1 MTTTLEYELLVQ
13 EKCSSLRRHEL
24 QELLSAAER
33 AALLSVSVEDLLRLL
48 GAVQAQVHACRKAV
62 VREARATG
70 HSDRE
75 VARMLKIHVNDFV
88 SRFPAA

>member
-1 MTTTLEYELLVQ
+1 MTALLEHELIVQ
-13 EKCSSLRRHEL
+13 EECASLRQYEL

-33 AALLSVSVEDLLRLL
+33 AAHLAVSVEDLLRLL
-48 GAVQAQVHACRKAV
+48 AAVQAQVHACRKAV
-62 VREARATG
+62 VSEARATG

>member
-1 MTTTLEYELLVQ
+1 MTATLEYELLVQ
-13 EKCSSLRRHEL
+13 ERCASIRQHEL

-48 GAVQAQVHACRKAV
+48 AAVQAQVHACRKAV
-62 VREARATG
+62 VSEVRATG

>member
-1 MTTTLEYELLVQ
+1 MTATLERELIVQ
-13 EKCSSLRRHEL
+13 KECASLRRHEL
-24 QELLSAAER
+24 QELLSTAER
-33 AALLSVSVEDLLRLL
+33 AALLSVSLEDLLRLL
-48 GAVQAQVHACRKAV
+48 AAVQAQVHACRKAV
-62 VREARATG
+62 VSEARATG

>member
-1 MTTTLEYELLVQ
+1 MTATLERELIVQ
-13 EKCSSLRRHEL
+13 EECTSLRHHEL

-33 AALLSVSVEDLLRLL
+33 AADLSVSVEDLLRLL
-48 GAVQAQVHACRKAV
+48 AAVQAQVHACRKAV
-62 VREARATG
+62 VCEARATG

>member
-1 MTTTLEYELLVQ
+1 MTTTLEHELIVQ
-13 EKCSSLRRHEL
+13 EERASQRQHEL

-33 AALLSVSVEDLLRLL
+33 AAHLSVSVEDLLRLL
-48 GAVQAQVHACRKAV
+48 AAVQAQVHACRKAV
-62 VREARATG
+62 VHEARATG

-75 VARMLKIHVNDFV
+75 LARMLKIHVNDFV

>member
-1 MTTTLEYELLVQ
+1 MTALLEHELIVQ
-13 EKCSSLRRHEL
+13 EECASLRQYEL

-33 AALLSVSVEDLLRLL
+33 VALLSVSVEDLLRLL
-48 GAVQAQVHACRKAV
+48 AVVQAQVHACRKAV